1 MAPVGTTDGEEDG
14 EIREQSI
21 VESMEDI
28 ALWY

>member
-1 MAPVGTTDGEEDG
+1 MAPDGTTDGEADG